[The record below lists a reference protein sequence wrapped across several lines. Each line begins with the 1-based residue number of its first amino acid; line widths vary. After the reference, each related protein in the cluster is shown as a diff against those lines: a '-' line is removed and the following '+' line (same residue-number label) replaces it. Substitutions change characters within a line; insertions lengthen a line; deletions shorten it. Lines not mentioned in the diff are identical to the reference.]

1 MHLNV
6 LLCRHVAENIYCLK
20 AFGKLSTSK
29 FGSCNA
35 FTHDRNIYVHVCQSL
50 FLDWIR
56 QKCLRNKY
64 IHKSNRILKTL
75 STQYCTLLTKNG
87 RLKIKTTFI
96 WLLLWLICS
105 FLVLHFGIIL
115 CTLCI
120 FYSGFIRIWTVFFLY
135 IVCLLCGLK
144 LASEWWLS

>member
-1 MHLNV
+1 MYFYVGMLLKIYTAWKHLENCLRQNSEVVMHSLM
-6 LLCRHVAENIYCLK
+6 I
-20 AFGKLSTSK
+20 GT
-29 FGSCNA
+29 
-35 FTHDRNIYVHVCQSL
+35 YVHVCQSL

>member
-1 MHLNV
+1 M
-6 LLCRHVAENIYCLK
+6 HVAENKYCLK
-20 AFGKLSTSK
+20 AFGKSSASK

-35 FTHDRNIYVHVCQSL
+35 FTHDRNIHVCQSL
-50 FLDWIR
+50 FPDWIR
-56 QKCLRNKY
+56 QKCLRNKD
-64 IHKSNRILKTL
+64 IQKSNRILKTL
-75 STQYCTLLTKNG
+75 SIQYCTLLTKNG

-120 FYSGFIRIWTVFFLY
+120 FYSGFIRIWNVFFFDFLH